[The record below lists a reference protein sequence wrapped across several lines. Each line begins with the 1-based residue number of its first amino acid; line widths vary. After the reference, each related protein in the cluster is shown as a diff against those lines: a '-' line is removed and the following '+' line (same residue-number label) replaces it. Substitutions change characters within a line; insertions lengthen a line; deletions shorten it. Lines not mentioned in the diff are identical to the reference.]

1 MIEALVK
8 SVVIFVVMLTGLVYV
23 AWVERK
29 VTARFLNR
37 RGLDRV
43 GPLGLFQPLA
53 DGLKLIFKQELTPA
67 QEKRHVFVLA
77 PILALLPL
85 LLIWAVVPLGGI
97 EIAPGLADVNVGVL
111 YVLAMMAVATY
122 SVVLAGWA
130 CDSRQALWGGLR
142 ALVRGMSWQLPLAL
156 SIAGVLLLSG
166 SMSLNDIVE
175 RQREGGVW
183 FVFLQ
188 PLASLIFLIV
198 TLVESHRMP
207 FDLPQAETSAYY
219 AEYAGVK
226 FALFFMAGYA
236 KTVVVSAL
244 AVTLFFGGW
253 LPPFPNLLRGLW
265 EAVGGLGW
273 LSPLWFGGKVLAWL
287 VALVWMRVALPR
299 LRHDQVMRLSWK
311 FLLPLAFLNLVLTA
325 GLMVLLDV

>member
-1 MIEALVK
+1 MIGALVK
-8 SVVIFVVMLTGLVYV
+8 SVVIVVGLLAGLVYV

-29 VTARFLNR
+29 VTARFLKRHNP
-37 RGLDRV
+37 DQA

-53 DGLKLIFKQELTPA
+53 DGLKLIFKQELAPA

-77 PILALLPL
+77 PLLALAPL
-85 LLIWAVVPLGGI
+85 LLTWAVVPLGGL
-97 EIAPGLADVNVGVL
+97 EIAPGLADVNVAVL
-111 YVLAMMAVATY
+111 CVLAMMAVTTY

-142 ALVRGMSWQLPLAL
+142 ALVRGVSWQLPLAL

-175 RQREGGVW
+175 RQRESGVW
-183 FVFLQ
+183 FIFLQ
-188 PLASLIFLIV
+188 PLAGLIFLIV
-198 TLVESHRMP
+198 TLVEDQRAL
-207 FDLPQAETSAYY
+207 FDLPQAEDTAFY
-219 AEYAGVK
+219 AGYAGVK
-226 FALFFMAGYA
+226 FALFFVAGYV
-236 KTVVVSAL
+236 KTVVVGAL

-253 LPPFPNLLRGLW
+253 LPPFPNLLRGPW

-287 VALVWMRVALPR
+287 VVLAWVRSTLPR
-299 LRHDQVMRLSWK
+299 LRYDQVVRLSWK
-311 FLLPLAFLNLVLTA
+311 FLLPLASLNVVLTA
-325 GLMVLLDV
+325 GLMVLLHV